1 MYLCISFPFP
11 LVPLGATTANHFP
24 QHPLLS
30 RPPPGCPS
38 LDLRIFCGLTLSLLP
53 GTSIINTLWPAYLS
67 KQSQPC
73 LTSSTSPVLL
83 YRWCMWESCIWSKAI
98 SPSVIKCTNTNAI
111 FPQKSSLNSILLR
124 LNSLFKRPEKKHSH
138 KQQTGL
144 WTLLIFILKMP
155 IPVLCFIWHSA
166 MYRRTLEH
174 G

>member
-1 MYLCISFPFP
+1 MYLFP
-11 LVPLGATTANHFP
+11 LFP
-24 QHPLLS
+24 SCPFRGRHSKSFSPTSSSVTPTPWLS
-30 RPPPGCPS
+30 FTRS
-38 LDLRIFCGLTLSLLP
+38 KNILCGLTLSLLP

-73 LTSSTSPVLL
+73 LSSSTSPVLL
-83 YRWCMWESCIWSKAI
+83 YRLCMWESCIWSKAI
-98 SPSVIKCTNTNAI
+98 SPSVIKCTNNAI

-144 WTLLIFILKMP
+144 WTLYLFWKCQSQYFVSSGTQL
-155 IPVLCFIWHSA
+155 
-166 MYRRTLEH
+166 YRRTLEH